1 MNIKNIF
8 NILGR
13 VLVICAVLMLP
24 CIGIALIY
32 KEAFLIPFL
41 IPILTM
47 SASGT
52 VLLKVLKPDSRFF
65 FAKDGLVTVA
75 LSWIVLSIFGALPL
89 YLSGTTPTYLDALFE
104 TVSGF
109 TTTGA
114 TIYTN
119 VEVLPR
125 SVLFWRSF
133 THWIGGM
140 GVLVFMLAILPKTE
154 MSMMHILKA
163 ESPGPKVGK
172 LVSKT
177 RSSARILYGIYMVM
191 TLVLIVLL
199 LFGKMPLF
207 DAVVNAFATAG
218 TGGFGILNSS
228 IAGYNSLYCEI
239 VIGIFMLLFGINF
252 NLFYLILLGQFRRVL
267 KSEELRTYLTIVSA
281 AILLIA
287 WNITNIY
294 GSFAASLRYSFFQV
308 SSIMTTTG
316 FATADF
322 NLWPPFSKIIL
333 LLLMFV
339 GGCAGSTGG
348 GIKIARIVIIG
359 KSIRNTLKKV
369 ISPRSVTAVS
379 LDGETIEEK
388 TVKTV
393 STYLCAYVFI
403 VCISTLIIA
412 LDKYDGVTSFTAVM
426 ACFNNIGPGLNEV
439 GPSGNFAGFA
449 PVSKI
454 VLILNM
460 LFGRLEIFP
469 MMTLFSL
476 SAWKKN

>member
-1 MNIKNIF
+1 MNLSNIS
-8 NILGR
+8 NIIGR
-13 VLVICAVLMLP
+13 VLLVCAILMLP
-24 CIGIALIY
+24 CVIVALIY
-32 KEAFLIPFL
+32 KEDALISFL
-41 IPILTM
+41 IPISLMVITGLM
-47 SASGT
+47 LIKIS
-52 VLLKVLKPDSRFF
+52 KPDSRFF
-65 FAKDGLVTVA
+65 FAKDGLIAVA

-89 YLSGTTPTYLDALFE
+89 YISGTTASYVDALFE

-119 VEVLPR
+119 VEILPK
-125 SVLFWRSF
+125 SILFWRSF

-140 GVLVFMLAILPKTE
+140 GVLVFLLAVLPKTE

-177 RSSARILYGIYMVM
+177 RSSARILYGIYMTM
-191 TLVLIVLL
+191 TVILIVLL
-199 LFGKMPLF
+199 LLGGMPLF
-207 DAVVNAFATAG
+207 DSVVNAFATAG
-218 TGGFGILNSS
+218 TGGFGILNTS

-239 VIGIFMLLFGINF
+239 VIGVFMLLFGINF
-252 NLFYLILLGQFRRVL
+252 NLFYLVIIGQFGRAL
-267 KSEELRTYLTIVSA
+267 KSEELRTYLAIIIS

-287 WNITNIY
+287 WDISSIY
-294 GSFAASLRYSFFQV
+294 ESFGESLRYSFFQV
-308 SSIMTTTG
+308 SSIITTTG

-322 NLWPPFSKIIL
+322 NLWPSFSKIIL
-333 LLLMFV
+333 LLLMFI
-339 GGCAGSTGG
+339 GSCAGSTGG
-348 GIKIARIVIIG
+348 GIKIARIVIIA
-359 KSIRNTLKKV
+359 KNVKNTLKKV
-369 ISPRSVTAVS
+369 ISPRAVTSVS
-379 LDGETIEEK
+379 LDSEIVDEK

-403 VCISTLIIA
+403 ICVSTLA
-412 LDKYDGVTSFTAVM
+412 LSLDRYNGVTSFSAVM

-439 GPSGNFAGFA
+439 GPVGNFSGFS
-449 PVSKI
+449 PFSKI
-454 VLILNM
+454 VLIFDM